1 MEKTTQRKMVT
12 IAMIVSILLVA
23 IDTTIVT
30 TAMPTIVKQLSGLK
44 LISWVFAIY
53 LLTTSITAP
62 IYGKLADLFGRK
74 SIFIF
79 GVALFVIGSMVSGTA
94 QTMIQLIWFRAFQG
108 LGAGAVMPLTFTIIG
123 DLYPGEE
130 RAKMQGVFS
139 SIWGVA
145 GLLGPLAGGLFV
157 DHFSW
162 RWIFY
167 INVPIGII
175 AIVLVL
181 AFLHETQVEKTE
193 KSIDYWGAALFAV
206 SMSSLLYALISGGES
221 YAWNSAV
228 IISLFTAA
236 VVLLVLFINVEAKVK
251 EPMLPLSLFK
261 IPVIAV
267 ANIVGFVSGCVL
279 IGVNVYL
286 PLWIQTLLGHSATSS
301 GLTLM
306 PMSFAWPLASTLA
319 GRYMYRIG
327 SKTTVVFGAVLI
339 ALGSGWLMLV
349 NTGSPYWYL
358 VCVMIV
364 IGFGMG
370 CSSTPLT
377 VLIQSAVGWNLRGAA
392 MASNT
397 FSRSLG
403 QTVGIA
409 VFGTLFNSAL
419 NRYVQ
424 SHVQGGWQSGDISKA
439 LTSGLGANIPA
450 SVLEQLRNGMAQS
463 LHSIFILVFAI
474 SIVTLLS
481 SAILPSH
488 SQIMAQQKT
497 EIANNK
503 SQG

>member
-1 MEKTTQRKMVT
+1 MEKITQRKMVT
-12 IAMIVSILLVA
+12 IAMVVSILLVA

-79 GVALFVIGSMVSGTA
+79 GVAVFVIGSMISGTA
-94 QTMIQLIWFRAFQG
+94 QTMLQLIWFRAFQG

-130 RAKMQGVFS
+130 RAKMQGVLS
-139 SIWGVA
+139 SIWGIA

-175 AIVLVL
+175 AILLVL
-181 AFLHETQVEKTE
+181 GFLHETQVDKTE
-193 KSIDYWGAALFAV
+193 KSIDYWGAALFTI

-221 YAWNSAV
+221 YAWNSAE
-228 IISLFTAA
+228 IISLFA
-236 VVLLVLFINVEAKVK
+236 VAIVFLTLFINIEAKVK

-261 IPVIAV
+261 IPVIALS
-267 ANIVGFVSGCVL
+267 NMVGFVSGCVL
-279 IGVNVYL
+279 IGVTVYL
-286 PLWIQTLLGHSATSS
+286 PIWIQTLLGHSATSS

-306 PMSFAWPLASTLA
+306 PMSLAWPLASALA
-319 GRYMYRIG
+319 GQFMYRIG

-339 ALGSGWLMLV
+339 AAGSGWLLLV
-349 NTGSPYWYL
+349 NMVSPYWYF
-358 VCVMIV
+358 VGVMIV

-377 VLIQSAVGWNLRGAA
+377 VLIQSAVGWHLRGAA
-392 MASNT
+392 TASNT

-409 VFGTLFNSAL
+409 VFGTVFNGAL

-424 SHVQGGWQSGDISKA
+424 SHVQGSWQSEDISTA
-439 LTSGLGANIPA
+439 LTAGANANIPA
-450 SVLEQLRNGMAQS
+450 GVLEQLQTGMAQS
-463 LHSIFILVFAI
+463 LHSIFSLVFVIA
-474 SIVTLLS
+474 IVTLLI
-481 SAILPSH
+481 SAVLPSH
-488 SQIMAQQKT
+488 NQIMEQQK
-497 EIANNK
+497 ADMAA
-503 SQG
+503 SQS

>member
-1 MEKTTQRKMVT
+1 MGKTTQRKMVT
-12 IAMIVSILLVA
+12 VAMMVSTLLAA

-30 TAMPTIVKQLSGLK
+30 NAMPHIVKQLSGLK

-53 LLTTSITAP
+53 LLTTSVTTP

-74 SIFIF
+74 VIFIF
-79 GVALFVIGSMVSGTA
+79 GVALFVVGSMLSGAA
-94 QTMIQLIWFRAFQG
+94 QTMPQLIWFRAFQG

-139 SIWGVA
+139 SVWGVA

-157 DHFSW
+157 DHISW

-167 INVPIGII
+167 INVPIGIV
-175 AIVLVL
+175 AILLVL
-181 AFLHETQVEKTE
+181 GFLHETQVKQTK
-193 KSIDYWGAALFAV
+193 KSIDYWGAAFFTV
-206 SMSSLLYALISGGES
+206 SIGSFLYALINGGET

-228 IISLFTAA
+228 IISLFAVAA
-236 VVLLVLFINVEAKVK
+236 VFLVLFLLVETKAK
-251 EPMLPLSLFK
+251 EPMLPLALFK

-267 ANIVGFVSGCVL
+267 SNVVGFAASCVL

-286 PLWIQTLLGHSATSS
+286 PIWIQTLLGHSATSS

-327 SKTTVVFGAVLI
+327 SKATAVFGAVLI
-339 ALGSGWLMLV
+339 AAGSAWLVLIH
-349 NTGSPYWYL
+349 TGSPYWYF
-358 VCVMIV
+358 VGVMIV

-370 CSSTPLT
+370 CSTTPLT

-392 MASNT
+392 TASNT
-397 FSRSLG
+397 FTRSLG

-409 VFGTLFNSAL
+409 AFGTVFNNNL
-419 NRYVQ
+419 NSYVQ
-424 SHVQGGWQSGDISKA
+424 NHVQGGWQGGDISNA
-439 LTSGLGANIPA
+439 LTSGAGMNIPA
-450 SVLEQLRNGMAQS
+450 NVLVQLRTGMAQS
-463 LHSIFILVFAI
+463 LHSIFILVFAL
-474 SIVTLLS
+474 SIITLLI
-481 SAILPSH
+481 SAVLPSH
-488 SQIMAQQKT
+488 SKVMAQQK
-497 EIANNK
+497 AD
-503 SQG
+503 

>member
-12 IAMIVSILLVA
+12 IAMMVSILLVA

-30 TAMPTIVKQLSGLK
+30 TAMPHIVKQLSGLK

-53 LLTTSITAP
+53 LLTTSVTTP

-74 SIFIF
+74 PIFIF
-79 GVALFVIGSMVSGTA
+79 GVVLFVVGSMVSGMA
-94 QTMIQLIWFRAFQG
+94 QTMYQLILFRGLQG

-130 RAKMQGVFS
+130 RARMQGLFS
-139 SIWGVA
+139 SVWGVA

-157 DHFSW
+157 DHISW

-175 AIVLVL
+175 AILLVL
-181 AFLHETQVEKTE
+181 GFLHETQVEKTK
-193 KSIDYWGAALFAV
+193 KSIDYCGATLFTV
-206 SMSSLLYALISGGES
+206 SMGSLIYALISGGEL
-221 YAWNSAV
+221 YAWNSGM
-228 IISLFTAA
+228 IISLFVAA
-236 VVLLVLFINVEAKVK
+236 VVFLILFTCVEAKTK

-261 IPVIAV
+261 IPVIAISN
-267 ANIVGFVSGCVL
+267 AVGFVSSFVL

-286 PLWIQTLLGHSATSS
+286 PIWIQTLLGHSATSS

-319 GRYMYRIG
+319 GRFMYRIG
-327 SKTTVVFGAVLI
+327 SKTTAVFGAVLI
-339 ALGSGWLMLV
+339 AAGSAWLLLV
-349 NTGSPYWYL
+349 HTGSPYWYL
-358 VCVMIV
+358 IGVMSV

-370 CSSTPLT
+370 CTMTPLT
-377 VLIQSAVGWNLRGAA
+377 VLIQSAVGWSLRGAA
-392 MASNT
+392 TASNT

-409 VFGTLFNSAL
+409 VFGTVFNSTL
-419 NRYVQ
+419 NSYVQ
-424 SHVQGGWQSGDISKA
+424 SHVPGGWQSGDISNA
-439 LTSGLGANIPA
+439 LTSGAGTNISA
-450 SVLEQLRNGMAQS
+450 SVLEQLRNGMAHS

-474 SIVTLLS
+474 SLVTLLVS
-481 SAILPSH
+481 VALPSH
-488 SQIMAQQKT
+488 RKVIAQQK
-497 EIANNK
+497 AD
-503 SQG
+503 

>member
-1 MEKTTQRKMVT
+1 MEKTTQRNMVA
-12 IAMIVSILLVA
+12 IALIVSILLVA
-23 IDTTIVT
+23 VDTTIVT
-30 TAMPTIVKQLSGLK
+30 TAMPKIVEQLSGLK

-94 QTMIQLIWFRAFQG
+94 QTMTQLIWFRAFQG
-108 LGAGAVMPLTFTIIG
+108 LGAGAVLPLTFTIIG

-130 RAKMQGVFS
+130 RARMQGLFS

-145 GLLGPLAGGLFV
+145 GLIGPLVGGLFV

-175 AIVLVL
+175 SILL
-181 AFLHETQVEKTE
+181 MLEFLHETQIEKME
-193 KSIDYWGAALFAV
+193 KSIDYMGAVLFTV

-221 YAWNSAV
+221 YAWNSPV
-228 IISLFTAA
+228 IITLFAVAGVSLFFF
-236 VVLLVLFINVEAKVK
+236 LNMEAKVK
-251 EPMLPLSLFK
+251 EPMLPLLLFK

-267 ANIVGFVSGCVL
+267 SNMVGFVSGCVL

-319 GRYMYRIG
+319 GRFMYRIG
-327 SKTTVVFGAVLI
+327 SKTTVVFGMALI
-339 ALGSGWLMLV
+339 AAGSGWLLLV

-358 VCVMIV
+358 VGVMIV

-370 CSSTPLT
+370 FSSTSMT

-392 MASNT
+392 TASNT

-409 VFGTLFNSAL
+409 VFGTVFNNAL
-419 NRYVQ
+419 NSYLQ
-424 SHVQGGWQSGDISKA
+424 SHVYGGWQGGDISKA
-439 LTSGLGANIPA
+439 LMTGAGLNIPA
-450 SVLEQLRNGMAQS
+450 SVLEKLQTGMAQS
-463 LHSIFILVFAI
+463 LHLIFIMVFAI
-474 SIVTLLS
+474 SIVALLI
-481 SAILPSH
+481 SAVLPSH
-488 SQIMAQQKT
+488 SQIMEQQKA
-497 EIANNK
+497 E
-503 SQG
+503 

>member
-1 MEKTTQRKMVT
+1 MEKTTQRNMVA
-12 IAMIVSILLVA
+12 IALIVSILLVA
-23 IDTTIVT
+23 VDTTIVT
-30 TAMPTIVKQLSGLK
+30 TAMPKIVEQLSGLK

-94 QTMIQLIWFRAFQG
+94 QTMTQLIWFRAFQG
-108 LGAGAVMPLTFTIIG
+108 LGAGAVLPLTFTIIG

-130 RAKMQGVFS
+130 RARMQGLFS

-145 GLLGPLAGGLFV
+145 GLIGPLVGGLFV

-175 AIVLVL
+175 SILL
-181 AFLHETQVEKTE
+181 MLEFLHETQIEKMG
-193 KSIDYWGAALFAV
+193 KSIDYMGAVLFTV
-206 SMSSLLYALISGGES
+206 SMSSLLFALISGGES
-221 YAWNSAV
+221 YAWNSPV
-228 IISLFTAA
+228 IITLFAVAGVSLFFF
-236 VVLLVLFINVEAKVK
+236 LNMEAKVN

-267 ANIVGFVSGCVL
+267 SNMVGFVSGCVL

-327 SKTTVVFGAVLI
+327 SKTTVVFGMALI
-339 ALGSGWLMLV
+339 AAGSGWLLLV

-358 VCVMIV
+358 VGVMIV

-370 CSSTPLT
+370 FSSTPMT

-392 MASNT
+392 TASNT

-409 VFGTLFNSAL
+409 VFGTVFNNAL
-419 NRYVQ
+419 NSYLQR
-424 SHVQGGWQSGDISKA
+424 HVYGGWQGGDISQA
-439 LTSGLGANIPA
+439 LMTGAGLNIPA
-450 SVLEQLRNGMAQS
+450 SVLEKLQTGMAQS
-463 LHSIFILVFAI
+463 LHLIFILVFAI
-474 SIVTLLS
+474 SIVALLI
-481 SAILPSH
+481 SALLPSH
-488 SQIMAQQKT
+488 SQIMEQQKA
-497 EIANNK
+497 E
-503 SQG
+503 